1 MKRILALFALASLV
15 ILSAGCKKEI
25 DPTSVRLDQ
34 HELTLHVGENATLIA
49 TVEPSDATNTAVN
62 WSSSKPTVATVDGSG
77 KVSAIG
83 EGQASITVTTVAGGL
98 SDACI
103 ITVTKKP
110 VPVTGVKLDKTSYEM
125 TEGDTCQLT
134 ATVEPANADN
144 TAVSWSS
151 SNEEVVSVDNLGYL
165 RAHSEGT
172 ATITVKTED
181 GGFTAKCEVTV
192 AKFTIPVTGISFQ
205 TKDLAIQKGETV
217 PLQWR
222 FEPQSATD
230 TGVTFTSSNTK
241 AVTVSEDGKV
251 TGVDY
256 GSATI
261 TITTHDGGYTD
272 ECTIIVRAVA
282 EGVAISPAAV
292 EVAEGLTVQLTA
304 IVSPEGA
311 SQEVEWASQNPYV
324 ATVDENGL
332 VTGVALGSVKIV
344 ARSKEYPDKQGV
356 CDVTVIQD
364 PTLRGISFDMTEI
377 QLTVGQ
383 TYTLSVVYNPEYA
396 ANKNVSWTS
405 SNEDVATVSA
415 EGKIVALTEGTT
427 TVTATS
433 EEGGHTA
440 SCTVTVS
447 KEEGAKVYYTFNSSF
462 PLLYVNGE
470 LDPLSETFDEYLEQW
485 YKFRSIQLNCIYS
498 EGPDLYTVE
507 VYQNGSY
514 YKDYLCKNRRPVCEM
529 PFSSPHYDDVISM
542 TERNGTVA
550 LVVRSPLDDTY
561 YIIRTK
567 PDGTSTTCN
576 LTGSFKNS
584 AYSFRAAIAP
594 DGSVYIT
601 ANITDS
607 FGDHYLALYQYA
619 PDGSLK
625 ETLMKTKNTAHHSV
639 IDISE
644 EGDIYILD
652 QENRYDGGQYHY
664 EKVLYKNGVQVD
676 IIDLGKDTGNTL
688 IALSVTG
695 GHIYV
700 AVADINNY
708 KTTILRDGVVLHTL
722 DDNWF
727 SVEHPIQVTSSGDVY
742 FASTYHIYKNGSMY
756 MLATNDWSLDGFAV
770 VE

>member
-1 MKRILALFALASLV
+1 MKRILFALAAL
-15 ILSAGCKKEI
+15 LALAAGCTKEV
-25 DPTSVRLDQ
+25 DPTSVRLDK
-34 HELTLHVGENATLIA
+34 HELTLPVGETATLQA
-49 TVEPSDATNTAVN
+49 TLAPSNATNTAVN
-62 WSSSKPTVATVDGSG
+62 WSSSKPTVADVDKDG
-77 KVSAIG
+77 KVTALS
-83 EGQASITVTTVAGGL
+83 EGQASITVATLAGGL
-98 SDACI
+98 TDACI
-103 ITVTKKP
+103 VTVTKVA

-125 TEGDTCQLT
+125 TEGDTYQLS

-151 SNEEVVSVDNLGYL
+151 SNEEVVSVDNLGYI
-165 RAHSEGT
+165 RAHNEGK
-172 ATITVKTED
+172 ATITVKMED
-181 GGFTAKCEVTV
+181 GGFTASCEVTV
-192 AKFTIPVTGISFQ
+192 LKYTIPVTGISFQ
-205 TKDLAIQKGETV
+205 SRELAIQKGETV
-217 PLQWR
+217 QLQWR

-230 TGVTFTSSNTK
+230 TGVKFASSNTK

-256 GSATI
+256 GTATV
-261 TITTHDGGYTD
+261 TITTNDGGYTD
-272 ECTIIVRAVA
+272 ECTITVRAVA

-344 ARSKEYPDKQGV
+344 ARSKEYTDMQAF

-364 PTLRGISFDMTEI
+364 NTLRGISFDMTEI

-470 LDPLSETFDEYLEQW
+470 LDPLSGTFDEYLEQW
-485 YKFRSIQLNCIYS
+485 YKFRSIQLYCIYS

-514 YKDYLCKNRRPVCEM
+514 YKDYLCKNRRPLCEM

-550 LVVRSPLDDTY
+550 LVVRSPLDNTY
-561 YIIRTK
+561 YIIRTM
-567 PDGTSTTCN
+567 PDGTSTTCD

-607 FGDHYLALYQYA
+607 FGDNYLALYQYA

-625 ETLMKTKNTAHHSV
+625 ETLMKKKGSAHSSV

-652 QENRYDGGQYHY
+652 QEERFSDWHYYY
-664 EKVLYKNGVQVD
+664 EKVLYKNGEQAD
-676 IIDLGKDTGNTL
+676 IIDLGEDTGNTR
-688 IALSVTG
+688 IALHVTG

-700 AVADINNY
+700 AIADYNND
-708 KTTILRDGVVLHTL
+708 KTTILRDGTVLYTL
-722 DDNWF
+722 DDNSF
-727 SVEHPIQVTSSGDVY
+727 SVEHPIQVTTSGDVY
-742 FASTYHIYKNGSMY
+742 FASTYHIYKNSSMY
-756 MLATNDWSLDGFAV
+756 MLATNELSIDAYAV